1 MTQLN
6 ESQLFALIQSVQIED
21 PVLKNLLTEFVKRFQ
36 IVALELFPPEERPI
50 IEDIIES
57 ITVPNVEIFTYELV
71 PLGIKFTWERPSAEA
86 YSFEIR
92 YGADWE
98 TGERQIVTT
107 TLSAVLDG
115 KPIGT
120 HKYWI
125 RAFGLNGTP
134 SESATPLD
142 VIIPPIG
149 EVALSGYVV
158 DNFVMLQWTTPTSA
172 FKIDYFIISKNGT
185 QVGEQQGTF
194 TTLFEDT
201 GGLYTYSVRAVDIF
215 GNVSND
221 ATLDLLVSQPADYVL
236 YDVYTDDFTGTRINV
251 YRDQSLPSILASV
264 DLTETWQQYADNG
277 YATMAVEIAAGLPYW
292 LQPTVP
298 SVGSY
303 ERVADFGTVLEG
315 IICNVTWAYH
325 EIVPFTQVRCFLS
338 SSLDNITYTAETE
351 TKTMFIP
358 QFRYIKVRFEF
369 LALN

>member
-6 ESQLFALIQSVQIED
+6 ESQLFAMIQSVQVED
-21 PVLKNLLTEFVKRFQ
+21 PVLKNLLQEFVRRFQ
-36 IVALELFPPEERPI
+36 IVALEIFPPEERPI
-50 IEDIIES
+50 TEEPPEVII
-57 ITVPNVEIFTYELV
+57 IPDVINFRYALL
-71 PLGIKFTWERPSAEA
+71 PLGIRFDWDRPSADT

-92 YGADWE
+92 KGDTWE
-98 TGERQIVTT
+98 DGSRQIVTT
-107 TLSAVLDG
+107 TLSAILEGQSV
-115 KPIGT
+115 GT

-125 RAFGLNGTP
+125 KGFGLDGT
-134 SESATPLD
+134 ESVNATPLD
-142 VIIPPIG
+142 VVIPPLG
-149 EVALSGYVV
+149 EISLTGTVV
-158 DNFVMLQWTTPTSA
+158 DNFVMLQWTAPTSA
-172 FKIDYFIISKNGT
+172 FKIDYYIVIKNGT

-201 GGLYTYSVRAVDIF
+201 GGTYTYSVRAVDIF

-236 YDVYTDDFTGTRINV
+236 YDIYTDDFTGTRVNV
-251 YRDQSLPSILASV
+251 YRDASLPSILASV

-277 YATMAVEIAAGLPYW
+277 YATMADEIADGLPYW

-303 ERVADFGTVLEG
+303 ERIADFGVVLEG

-338 SSLDNITYTAETE
+338 SSLDNVTYTAPVE

-358 QFRYIKVRFEF
+358 EFRYIKVRFEF